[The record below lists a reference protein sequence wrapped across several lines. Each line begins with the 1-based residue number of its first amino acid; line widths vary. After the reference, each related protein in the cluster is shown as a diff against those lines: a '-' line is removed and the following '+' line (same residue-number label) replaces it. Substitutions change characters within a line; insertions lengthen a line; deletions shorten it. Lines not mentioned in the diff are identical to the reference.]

1 MKSYVITVNGVA
13 YDVTVEETGS
23 APSAP
28 VARAAAPAPAAPAMS
43 APKAA
48 AGGAGA
54 VKIPSPLAGK
64 VLSIKAD
71 VGTAVKKGDVIMIL
85 EAMKMENEIVAPQDG
100 TIASMTAPGTA
111 VEAGDILGTMN

>member
-28 VARAAAPAPAAPAMS
+28 VARAAAPAPAAPAPA

-48 AGGAGA
+48 AGAAGA
-54 VKIPSPLAGK
+54 VKIPSPLAGRR
-64 VLSIKAD
+64 A
-71 VGTAVKKGDVIMIL
+71 TW
-85 EAMKMENEIVAPQDG
+85 
-100 TIASMTAPGTA
+100 
-111 VEAGDILGTMN
+111 